1 MNTDILWHLKPN
13 EAPKAD
19 MILSRLS
26 ESGVCLLTGETENLV
41 SIPVD
46 FNTNNMLP
54 TNMANLSKSLVEEI
68 LYTFKYKVHLEKIG
82 VVVTFNTP
90 ACFVDYNTGLLNA
103 FESEIPIPMVGTGI
117 FSKGGNF
124 VEVYE
129 FLMTRHLKGIDKIKF
144 TESDCCIEWIQL
156 QRYWFS
162 QVDKMKHKKGKVITG
177 NFVN

>member
-1 MNTDILWHLKPN
+1 VNTDILWHLKPN

-54 TNMANLSKSLVEEI
+54 TNMACLSKSIVEDI
-68 LYTFKYKVHLEKIG
+68 LYTFKYKVKLEQKG

-90 ACFVDYNTGLLNA
+90 SCFLDYNTNLLKA
-103 FESEIPIPMVGTGI
+103 LELEIPTPLYGDKFEV
-117 FSKGGNF
+117 
-124 VEVYE
+124 VYE
-129 FLMTRHLKGIDKIKF
+129 FLMSRHLKGIDKIKY
-144 TESDCCIEWIQL
+144 TNSDCCIEWIQL